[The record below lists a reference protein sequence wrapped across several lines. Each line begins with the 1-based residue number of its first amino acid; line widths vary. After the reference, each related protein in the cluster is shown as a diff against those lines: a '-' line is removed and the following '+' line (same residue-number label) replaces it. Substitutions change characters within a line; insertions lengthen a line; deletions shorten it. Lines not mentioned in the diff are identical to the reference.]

1 MKRRKEKI
9 MRYLKFWDII
19 SVGKTL
25 ISSAERK
32 GKEEGIEEGRKEG
45 IEAGRKE
52 EKRLI
57 VSNAKK
63 QGLSTD
69 IISSLTGLSIEEIE
83 RL

>member
-1 MKRRKEKI
+1 
-9 MRYLKFWDII
+9 MRYLKLWDII

-32 GKEEGIEEGRKEG
+32 GKEEGIEEGRKE
-45 IEAGRKE
+45 

-63 QGLSTD
+63 QGLSPD

>member
-1 MKRRKEKI
+1 

-32 GKEEGIEEGRKEG
+32 GKEEGIEEGRKE
-45 IEAGRKE
+45 

-57 VSNAKK
+57 VSNEKK
-63 QGLSTD
+63 QGLSPD

>member
-32 GKEEGIEEGRKEG
+32 GKEEGIEEGRKE
-45 IEAGRKE
+45 

-57 VSNAKK
+57 VSNEKK
-63 QGLSTD
+63 QGLSPD

>member
-1 MKRRKEKI
+1 

-32 GKEEGIEEGRKEG
+32 GRKEG

-63 QGLSTD
+63 QGLSPD